1 MAHAEFGGAPSP
13 SNMFGTGVS
22 VGTHAVL
29 LALVLLY
36 GVTHAP
42 GPGETAAI
50 AIEQFNREFLKGS
63 RPGGGRPGGGGEPT
77 PSPPR
82 RVESLPAPRPEISAK
97 PNPVDVPTPLL
108 SIPVATVDATR
119 TLPGGV
125 APLDTTA
132 PGKGSGP
139 GGGAGNGS
147 GSGDRDGPGLGAGA
161 HDGAGGNAYDV
172 GNGVTPPEL
181 IREVKPGYTIEAM
194 RAKVQGVVEL
204 DVVVLAD
211 GTIDPRRIRIARSLD
226 STFGLDG
233 QAIAAV
239 KQWRFR
245 PGTYKNQPVAVRV
258 RVELTFTLR

>member
-1 MAHAEFGGAPSP
+1 MAHAEFRGAPSP
-13 SNMFGTGVS
+13 SSMVGTGVS

-42 GPGETAAI
+42 GAGETATI
-50 AIEQFNREFLKGS
+50 AIEQFNREFLKRSG
-63 RPGGGRPGGGGEPT
+63 PGGGRPGGGGDTP

-82 RVESLPAPRPEISAK
+82 RLESLPAPRPEISAT
-97 PNPVDVPTPLL
+97 PNPVDVPAPML
-108 SIPVATVDATR
+108 SIPVATIDATR

-125 APLDTTA
+125 APLDATA
-132 PGKGSGP
+132 PGKGSGL
-139 GGGAGNGS
+139 GGGGGNGS
-147 GSGDRDGPGLGAGA
+147 GSGDRDGPGLGAGVN
-161 HDGAGGNAYDV
+161 DGFGGNAYDV
-172 GNGVTPPEL
+172 GNGVTSPQL
-181 IREVKPGYTIEAM
+181 MREVKPAYTIEAM
-194 RAKVQGVVEL
+194 RAKVQGMVEL
-204 DVVVLAD
+204 DVVVLPD
-211 GTIDPRRIRIARSLD
+211 GTIDPRRIRVARSLD
-226 STFGLDG
+226 ATFGLDG

>member
-13 SNMFGTGVS
+13 SSMFGTGVS
-22 VGTHAVL
+22 LGTHAVL

-36 GVTHAP
+36 GATQAP
-42 GPGETAAI
+42 GSGQTATV
-50 AIEQFNREFLKGS
+50 AIEQFNHEFLKRSG
-63 RPGGGRPGGGGEPT
+63 RGGGRPGGGGDPT

-82 RVESLPAPRPEISAK
+82 RIESLPAPRPEISAT
-97 PNPVDVPTPLL
+97 PNPVDVPTPML
-108 SIPVATVDATR
+108 SIPVATIDATR
-119 TLPGGV
+119 TLPGGI

-132 PGKGSGP
+132 PGKGSGSGT
-139 GGGAGNGS
+139 GGGRGP
-147 GSGDRDGPGLGAGA
+147 GSGDRDGPGFGAGNA
-161 HDGAGGNAYDV
+161 DGFGGDTYDV
-172 GNGVTPPEL
+172 GNGVTPPQL

-226 STFGLDG
+226 ATFGLDG
-233 QAIAAV
+233 QAVAAV